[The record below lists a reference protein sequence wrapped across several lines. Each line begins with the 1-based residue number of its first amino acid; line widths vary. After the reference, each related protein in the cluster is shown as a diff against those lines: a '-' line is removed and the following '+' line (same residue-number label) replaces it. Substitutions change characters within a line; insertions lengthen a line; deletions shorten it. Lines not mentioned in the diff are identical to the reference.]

1 MTFFAKARS
10 ASSCAIAVLLAL
22 GMVPAAAF
30 AADGAAATTQDAT
43 ASDDAAAVLV
53 ESGDTASSWRF
64 DDGEPIAFPEEE
76 LIAGEDAEDVPGDD
90 GPGAKTRVFRSM
102 LIRSFPVRALR
113 YRATFVGPSA
123 LRASA
128 SM

>member
-10 ASSCAIAVLLAL
+10 ASSFAIAALLAL
-22 GMVPAAAF
+22 GMVPATAF
-30 AADGAAATTQDAT
+30 AADGAAATIQDAT
-43 ASDDAAAVLV
+43 ASDDAAALPV
-53 ESGDTASSWRF
+53 ESDDTASSWRF
-64 DDGEPIAFPEEE
+64 DDGSPLPFQRRSLLP
-76 LIAGEDAEDVPGDD
+76 
-90 GPGAKTRVFRSM
+90 AKMRKMSREMMVSRAKIRVFRFM

-113 YRATFVGPSA
+113 YRATFVGPLA